1 MEDSEPQF
9 KIETAPF
16 DARFPYTN
24 QARNCWQ
31 NYCDFHRSVKKK
43 GEDFEPCNWF
53 RRNYSSLCPRKWVE
67 DWDSQQEE
75 GTFAGKV

>member
-1 MEDSEPQF
+1 MAEKEFEF

-31 NYCDFHRSVKKK
+31 NYCDYFRCVNKK
-43 GEDFEPCNWF
+43 GEDFEPCQWF
-53 RRNYSSLCPRKWVE
+53 RRNYASLCPRKWVE
-67 DWDSQQEE
+67 DWDSQREE
-75 GTFAGKV
+75 GTFTGKV

>member
-1 MEDSEPQF
+1 MAEQMQF
-9 KIETAPF
+9 KVETAPF

-31 NYCDFHRSVKKK
+31 NYCDYFRCIDRK

-53 RRNYSSLCPRKWVE
+53 RKNYLSLCPRKWVE
-67 DWDSQQEE
+67 DWDSQRDE
-75 GTFAGKV
+75 GTFAGKLK